1 MNPEVWDRI
10 EATLDRTTAL
20 AEKNE
25 KKLDRLEE
33 GLDRLESGLGRL
45 EKTTAERTTA
55 IFDTLDRIAKEREVE
70 AKKAAEEREKVAK
83 EREKVA
89 KEREIEAK
97 KAAEEREKVAKE
109 REIEAKEHERM
120 AKERD
125 ESLTRLENTVDK
137 MCNAVS
143 GVKEELK
150 GISDSNGMVAE
161 DYFYA
166 SLDKS
171 KTLGGI
177 HFDIVEKNMRSARK
191 QKDGS
196 KLSGQYDIVLINDNA
211 VCLIEVKYRVRVE
224 DLLDVVDKDVGV
236 FKTLFPQYADYQIY
250 LAVGGMTFEE
260 DAVSTAKKLGMG
272 VLQLDGDAVVV
283 YDKDL
288 KVY

>member
-1 MNPEVWDRI
+1 MNNTAKKPKDVSWADI
-10 EATLDRTTAL
+10 NATLDRATAL
-20 AEKNE
+20 SEKNE
-25 KKLDRLEE
+25 KW
-33 GLDRLESGLGRL
+33 L
-45 EKTTAERTTA
+45 EKFE
-55 IFDTLDRIAKEREVE
+55 KE
-70 AKKAAEEREKVAK
+70 
-83 EREKVA
+83 
-89 KEREIEAK
+89 
-97 KAAEEREKVAKE
+97 
-109 REIEAKEHERM
+109 M
-120 AKERD
+120 
-125 ESLTRLENTVDK
+125 
-137 MCNAVS
+137 
-143 GVKEELK
+143 EELK
-150 GISDSNGMVAE
+150 AAVEKTNAAIFGVNSERAISMAKLEATVEKTNAAIFGVNSEVKGIARSNGMMAE

-177 HFDIVEKNMRSARK
+177 HFDIVEKNMRSAQK

-211 VCLIEVKYRVRVE
+211 ICLIEVKYRVRVE

-250 LAVGGMTFEE
+250 LAVGGMTFED
-260 DAVSTAKKLGMG
+260 DAVNTAKKLGMG

>member
-33 GLDRLESGLGRL
+33 GLDRLESGLDRL

-55 IFDTLDRIAKEREVE
+55 IFDTLDRIAKEREIE
-70 AKKAAEEREKVAK
+70 AKKAAE
-83 EREKVA
+83 
-89 KEREIEAK
+89 EREIEAK
-97 KAAEEREKVAKE
+97 KAAEEREKAARE
-109 REIEAKEHERM
+109 REIAAKEHERM
-120 AKERD
+120 ARERD
-125 ESLTRLENTVDK
+125 ESLTRLEKTVDK

-166 SLDKS
+166 SLDES
-171 KTLGGI
+171 KTLGGV
-177 HFDIVEKNMRSARK
+177 HFDRMLRNVTNGIKFDGKEINEEYDAVMYTDTSVCIV
-191 QKDGS
+191 
-196 KLSGQYDIVLINDNA
+196 
-211 VCLIEVKYRVRVE
+211 EVKYKVRKQDIRKLAMKRVQH
-224 DLLDVVDKDVGV
+224 
-236 FKTLFPQYADYQIY
+236 FKMLFPMYANYKIY
-250 LAVGGMTFEE
+250 LAVGGMAFEKGAV
-260 DAVSTAKKLGMG
+260 DAAKELGMG
-272 VLQLDGDAVVV
+272 VLQLNGDAVEI
-283 YDKDL
+283 YDENL